1 MPLRYSSLLKTKSRN
16 TDTIAS
22 SLWRLAFGRV
32 AEIEGRF
39 SLRDELIRF
48 ESIQPAASPCGRYL
62 VAGEIHLTN
71 RRALM
76 EKCRTDEKGDSLTDA
91 DLVARLWESFED
103 STATLL
109 EGMFAFAVWD
119 REKETLTLARDP
131 VGARTI
137 YYTTSGPVRWVSPH
151 LRALET
157 IISRDIDEV
166 ALRDYLCCAFV
177 PGART
182 LWKHIREVRPGSLV
196 RLPDGWE
203 RAYWQVEEKVEGPDE
218 PIEWH
223 AERLRSLLER
233 VLLDCLPANDPVGA
247 YLSGG
252 LDSSAVVALAAAL
265 HPKPVH
271 TFSIHFGSECPNE
284 LEFSSLVAAHCRTHH
299 NIIEITPRDMW
310 ELLPETMA
318 HLDDPIGD
326 PLTIPNLLLGRK
338 ARESVSVILNGE
350 GGDPCFGGPKNQPM
364 LLSDLYRPATDGSA
378 PDQAANYLASFQK
391 CWPDLAR
398 LLKPDVYKEAMA
410 APFFFEEEMT
420 AEAEFLNRLLFINI
434 KYKGADHILTKV
446 NNLTRA
452 AGLVAFS
459 PLFDQRVVE
468 MSLTIPPRYKLSG
481 AQEKAV
487 LKKAVWDLLPESILL
502 RPKSGMMVPVQLWFK
517 TRWHR
522 KARALLLSRRARVRD
537 FLNQDLIRE
546 WLSYSGDVWSRY
558 GVKLWLLASL
568 EIWLQTH
575 GDQP

>member
-1 MPLRYSSLLKTKSRN
+1 MPSRFSSLLRAGNRKTE
-16 TDTIAS
+16 TIDS
-22 SLWRLAFGRV
+22 SSWRLAFGRV
-32 AEIEGRF
+32 AEIDGRF
-39 SLRDELIRF
+39 SVRDELIVF
-48 ESIQPAASPCGRYL
+48 ESIKPNASPRGRYL

-71 RRALM
+71 RTALM
-76 EKCRTDEKGDSLTDA
+76 EECRADEKNDSLTCA
-91 DLVARLWESFED
+91 EIVARLWELFGD
-103 STATLL
+103 STAALL

-119 REKETLTLARDP
+119 RERETLTLARDP

-137 YYTTSGPVRWVSPH
+137 YYTTTGPVGWASPH
-151 LRALET
+151 LGALE
-157 IISRDIDEV
+157 SLVSKDIDAT

-182 LWKHIREVRPGSLV
+182 MWRHIREVRPGTLV
-196 RLPDGWE
+196 RLPDE
-203 RAYWQVEEKVEGPDE
+203 NIHSYWQVGEKIEGE
-218 PIEWH
+218 GQPIEWH

-233 VLLDCLPANDPVGA
+233 VLIDCLPANDPVGA

-265 HPKPVH
+265 HSKPVH

-284 LEFSSLVAAHCRTHH
+284 LDWSSLVASHSRTRH

-364 LLSDLYRPATDGSA
+364 LLSDLYTTATDSVA
-378 PDQAANYLASFQK
+378 VDQASAYLASFQK

-398 LLKPDVYKEAMA
+398 LLRPDVFKEAMA
-410 APFFFEEEMT
+410 APFFFEEEMA
-420 AEAEFLNRLLFINI
+420 AETEFLNRLMFINI

-452 AGLVAFS
+452 AGLIAHS
-459 PLFDQRVVE
+459 PLFDQRIVE
-468 MSLTIPPRYKLSG
+468 MSLKIPPRYKLFG

-487 LKKAVWDLLPESILL
+487 LKKAVADLLPESILL

-517 TRWHR
+517 KRWHR

-537 FLNQDLIRE
+537 FLDQELIRD
-546 WLSYSGDVWSRY
+546 WLDYRGDVWSRY
-558 GVKLWLLASL
+558 GVKLWLLVSL
-568 EIWLQTH
+568 EIWLR
-575 GDQP
+575 DRC